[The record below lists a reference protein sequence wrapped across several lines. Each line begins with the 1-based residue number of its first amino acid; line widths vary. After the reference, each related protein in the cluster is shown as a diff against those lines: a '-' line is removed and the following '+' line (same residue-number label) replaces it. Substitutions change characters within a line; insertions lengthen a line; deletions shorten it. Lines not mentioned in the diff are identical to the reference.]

1 MIAVMAILVES
12 YRSLKAQ
19 KLFKTVLVL
28 SLLVII
34 GFASFGFNEK
44 GMSLFFGA
52 YTIESEF
59 LNSESEY
66 SKTLYL
72 GIFSA
77 FIVNLWLAW
86 VATILALISTSSIFP
101 TFLSEGAV
109 EMVMSKSVRRTT
121 LFLSKYIGGLLFVIL
136 QVSVFCVGAFLVA
149 GWRVGEWNV
158 TIFLAI
164 PLVTIF
170 FSYLFCVNVL
180 FGVLTR
186 STLVAL
192 LFTLLF
198 WFMTFG
204 VRQADDILHIVWFQ
218 GEVMAVHYEQELE
231 EDVQNLATY
240 KSTLESMKEGENT
253 ESGLDYYSGQIKRT
267 ESNMEYLQNEVD
279 ERRRLMSQLDP
290 WVTTLNIIRWPLPE
304 TSRTIGLLQRWIDQ
318 GRDVTM
324 VDIMSGKIFE
334 EDEQVDDEVFR
345 SDQEAQKK
353 LIGREQEI
361 SAGAIIGWSLLFE
374 FVILVLAWWVFVRRD
389 Y

>member
-334 EDEQVDDEVFR
+334 EDEQVDDGVLR